1 MKGGGDESV
10 VASWILLVGYR
21 NAHRIGAGAYHR
33 CVRRRQVMADERSE
47 PAKAG
52 RPGLLPPMRIRLPK
66 PLSAEEQEKLDRTR
80 KESVE
85 ELKRKIEGG

>member
-1 MKGGGDESV
+1 
-10 VASWILLVGYR
+10 
-21 NAHRIGAGAYHR
+21 
-33 CVRRRQVMADERSE
+33 MADERSE